1 MRSLIIRGGTL
12 ALPDGDPQE
21 PGTRIRRVLGDL
33 AIEDGVITAVGRVP
47 PASAEDEV
55 VDATGLLVMPGVIDP
70 QVHFREP
77 GFPQK
82 EDIGSGSRAC
92 AAGGVTSFLE
102 MPNTQPPTTSRAAFD
117 DKLERAARTSLVN
130 YGFFIGATPT
140 NLDEL
145 LATEADD
152 DICGIKIF
160 MGSST
165 GTLLV
170 NDAADLARIFGNGR
184 RLIAVHA
191 EDEARLV
198 ERKKTFGA
206 TTDVAMHSRI
216 RDAEAARLAS
226 ALALELSERFDR
238 RLHILHLST
247 ADEVALIA
255 ERGQGVRKVDG
266 RTYSRVTAEVT
277 PQHLTLI
284 APEVYARLGTRAQMN
299 PPLREQEHAEALWRG
314 LHAGLLDCIATD
326 HAPHTLE
333 EKAKGY
339 GAAPS
344 GMPGV
349 ETALAVMLDAAHKG
363 RCAVEDVVRWMT
375 LGPARCYR
383 IANKGALIAGF
394 DGDVALV
401 DLGSTRTVESR
412 TIRARVGW
420 SPYEGLPI
428 TGWPVATFVGGR
440 AVYRDGELVESGV
453 GAKLRFTAR

>member
-1 MRSLIIRGGTL
+1 MRSLIIRGGIL
-12 ALPDGDPQE
+12 AIPDGDPKKPE
-21 PGTRIRRVLGDL
+21 TRIKRVEGDL
-33 AIEDGVITAVGRVP
+33 AITDGVITAVGKVP
-47 PASAEDEV
+47 AAGSDVEV

-77 GFPQK
+77 GLTHK

-102 MPNTQPPTTSRAAFD
+102 MPNTQPPTTSRAAIN
-117 DKLERAARTSLVN
+117 DKLARAAQTSLVDH
-130 YGFFIGATPT
+130 GFFIGATPD
-140 NLDEL
+140 NLETL
-145 LATEADD
+145 LAVEGDD

-170 NDAADLARIFGNGR
+170 NERADLERIFGNGR

-198 ERKKTFGA
+198 ERKATFGA
-206 TTDVAMHSRI
+206 VTDVALHSRI

-226 ALALELSERFDR
+226 ALAMELSEKFDR

-247 ADEVALIA
+247 ADEVTLLA
-255 ERGQGVRKVDG
+255 ERGKGHG
-266 RTYSRVTAEVT
+266 RVTAEVT

-299 PPLREQEHAEALWRG
+299 PPLREHEHAEALWRG

-326 HAPHTLE
+326 HAPHTRE
-333 EKAKGY
+333 EKAKPY
-339 GAAPS
+339 PASPS

-363 RCAVEDVVRWMT
+363 RCTVEDVVRWMT

-383 IANKGALIAGF
+383 IAGKGALVTGY

-401 DLGSTRTVESR
+401 DLAQTRAVDDRPIR
-412 TIRARVGW
+412 TRVGW
-420 SPYEGLPI
+420 SPYEGLPL
-428 TGWPVATFVGGR
+428 TGWPVATFVRGR
-440 AVYRDGELVESGV
+440 AVYRDGELIESGA
-453 GAKLRFTAR
+453 GSKLRFER